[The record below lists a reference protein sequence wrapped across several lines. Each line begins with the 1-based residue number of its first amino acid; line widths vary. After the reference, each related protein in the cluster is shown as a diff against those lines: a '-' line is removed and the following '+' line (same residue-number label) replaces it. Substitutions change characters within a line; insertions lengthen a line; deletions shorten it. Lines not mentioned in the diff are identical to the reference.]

1 MFIAYAVVAVLL
13 TLALTASAF
22 LTATRN
28 EQVTTSMRNA
38 GAHDSWFP
46 KLAALKALG
55 AIGLVV
61 GLWVPWIG
69 VAAAIGVTLYF
80 IGAVTMHLRAGD
92 KNIGGAAFLG
102 LLAVAAIVLRLIS
115 V

>member
-1 MFIAYAVVAVLL
+1 MFVAYAVVAILL
-13 TLALTASAF
+13 ALALTGSAVM
-22 LTATRN
+22 TATRN
-28 EQVTTSMRNA
+28 EQVTSSMRNA
-38 GAHDSWFP
+38 GVPDSWFP

-80 IGAVTMHLRAGD
+80 VGATVMHLRAGD
-92 KNIGGAAFLG
+92 RNIGGAGLLG
-102 LLAVAAIVLRLIS
+102 LLAVAAIVLRVLS
-115 V
+115 A